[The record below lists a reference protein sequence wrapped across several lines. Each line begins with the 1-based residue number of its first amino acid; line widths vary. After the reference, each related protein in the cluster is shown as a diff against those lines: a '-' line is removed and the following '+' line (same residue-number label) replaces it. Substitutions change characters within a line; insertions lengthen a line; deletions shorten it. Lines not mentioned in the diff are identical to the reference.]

1 MLLTCAM
8 SPEGGLGAVPNPL
21 ALRHLGL
28 IASQEVGGLRNAAV
42 TRALRPRT
50 ALTVVKYHAWC
61 GSGGFHGEPR
71 VTKTSLGDTRY
82 RQAFFISS
90 ILEGINTMFWRSDCG
105 GGDES
110 EWNLAKSAAIV
121 RDAKPESDV
130 HSKLPKPISS
140 CLSCHCQKSN
150 SV

>member
-21 ALRHLGL
+21 AVRHLGL
-28 IASQEVGGLRNAAV
+28 TASQEVGGLRNAAV

-61 GSGGFHGEPR
+61 GSGGFHGDSR

-82 RQAFFISS
+82 RQALFISS

-130 HSKLPKPISS
+130 HSILPKQRSP
-140 CLSCHCQKSN
+140 LENTGFK
-150 SV
+150 V

>member
-1 MLLTCAM
+1 M

-28 IASQEVGGLRNAAV
+28 TASQEVGGLRNAAV

-82 RQAFFISS
+82 RQAFLFLPS
-90 ILEGINTMFWRSDCG
+90 WRG
-105 GGDES
+105 KYNVVE
-110 EWNLAKSAAIV
+110 I
-121 RDAKPESDV
+121 
-130 HSKLPKPISS
+130 
-140 CLSCHCQKSN
+140 
-150 SV
+150 

>member
-28 IASQEVGGLRNAAV
+28 TASQEVGGLRNAAV

-71 VTKTSLGDTRY
+71 VTKTSHGDTRY
-82 RQAFFISS
+82 GQCHLNNVLETCLQWRGRVRMEPCQIGSIRPRHQAR
-90 ILEGINTMFWRSDCG
+90 ERRS
-105 GGDES
+105 
-110 EWNLAKSAAIV
+110 LQM
-121 RDAKPESDV
+121 
-130 HSKLPKPISS
+130 SKTKFPSLD
-140 CLSCHCQKSN
+140 N
-150 SV
+150 SVFKA

>member
-28 IASQEVGGLRNAAV
+28 TASQEVGGLRNAAV

-82 RQAFFISS
+82 RQAFLF
-90 ILEGINTMFWRSDCG
+90 FHP
-105 GGDES
+105 GGDKYNVLE
-110 EWNLAKSAAIV
+110 I
-121 RDAKPESDV
+121 
-130 HSKLPKPISS
+130 
-140 CLSCHCQKSN
+140 
-150 SV
+150 

>member
-1 MLLTCAM
+1 MTMYTIRIDCA
-8 SPEGGLGAVPNPL
+8 SLPLKPNTRKQKTTLVHNPPACPNPL

-28 IASQEVGGLRNAAV
+28 TASQEVGGLRDAAV

-82 RQAFFISS
+82 GQCHLNNVLETCLQWRGRMRMEPCQIGSIRPRHQAR
-90 ILEGINTMFWRSDCG
+90 ERRS
-105 GGDES
+105 
-110 EWNLAKSAAIV
+110 LQT
-121 RDAKPESDV
+121 
-130 HSKLPKPISS
+130 SKTKFPSG
-140 CLSCHCQKSN
+140 
-150 SV
+150 